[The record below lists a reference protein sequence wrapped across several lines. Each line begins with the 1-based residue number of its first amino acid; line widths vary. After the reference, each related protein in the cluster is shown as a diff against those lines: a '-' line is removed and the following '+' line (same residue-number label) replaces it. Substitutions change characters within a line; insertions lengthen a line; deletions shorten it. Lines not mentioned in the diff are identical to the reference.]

1 MNSQIKIHIAFGII
15 YKNAIQILYE
25 LHIEKYISIWY
36 TLPTKHN
43 KEDLEIKMKRRQKWE
58 TN

>member
-1 MNSQIKIHIAFGII
+1 LNSQIKIHIAFGII
-15 YKNAIQILYE
+15 YKNAIRILYE
-25 LHIEKYISIWY
+25 LHIEKYISMWY
-36 TLPTKHN
+36 TLPTKYN